1 MEAVKPRK
9 GHLHKCDIKLCGT
22 CLIVVPSVCL
32 SGCAEESL
40 YVSDPSRS
48 NPAARTFTRQRDVER
63 VLAMIN
69 EGALVRRPTG
79 REKEGEEEEQG
90 SLQ

>member
-1 MEAVKPRK
+1 MQF
-9 GHLHKCDIKLCGT
+9 LS
-22 CLIVVPSVCL
+22 SVCL

-63 VLAMIN
+63 VIAMID
-69 EGALVRRPTG
+69 ESALVRRPPG
-79 REKEGEEEEQG
+79 REEDEEEEQG
-90 SLQ
+90 

>member
-1 MEAVKPRK
+1 MKPWYVLQFLLAHALTGSNRIRP
-9 GHLHKCDIKLCGT
+9 L
-22 CLIVVPSVCL
+22 CL

-63 VLAMIN
+63 VLAMID
-69 EGALVRRPTG
+69 ESALVRRRRG
-79 REKEGEEEEQG
+79 REEGEEDEEQG
-90 SLQ
+90 